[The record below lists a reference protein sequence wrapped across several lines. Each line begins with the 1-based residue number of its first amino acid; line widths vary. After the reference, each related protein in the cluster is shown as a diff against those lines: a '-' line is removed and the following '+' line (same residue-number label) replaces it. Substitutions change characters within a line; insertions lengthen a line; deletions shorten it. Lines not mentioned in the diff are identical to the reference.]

1 LGFIRRIWLIVFL
14 REHSRRLAWAASE
27 GYRQIMSKSAHVRP
41 TRPRIDDPDDSPV
54 SADELAVVRKRDKT
68 YDRDREAA
76 KPAGEVVERL
86 LARYPAP

>member
-1 LGFIRRIWLIVFL
+1 
-14 REHSRRLAWAASE
+14 
-27 GYRQIMSKSAHVRP
+27 MSSNAP
-41 TRPRIDDPDDSPV
+41 GTLPSPRIVVLFWNAGDLERKLADV

-76 KPAGEVVERL
+76 KPAGEVVQRL

>member
-1 LGFIRRIWLIVFL
+1 M
-14 REHSRRLAWAASE
+14 SRPADV
-27 GYRQIMSKSAHVRP
+27 QP
-41 TRPRIDDPDDSPV
+41 TPPRIDDADKNPPV

-76 KPAGEVVERL
+76 KPAGEVVQRL